1 MLSVTDKLDG
11 RRLYAQILL
20 SLWIA
25 GEEGEIRQSY
35 ISVVEF
41 IYVEAMCHMKA
52 YVVRVVGCIRA
63 YFETL
68 KDIIFGA
75 VCVVA
80 NCWDNAS
87 VE

>member
-1 MLSVTDKLDG
+1 MLAVADKLDS
-11 RRLYAQILL
+11 RRLDAPILL
-20 SLWIA
+20 SPWVA

-35 ISVVEF
+35 ISVVEL

-52 YVVRVVGCIRA
+52 YVVRIVGCIRA
-63 YFETL
+63 YSETL

-80 NCWDNAS
+80 NSWDNAS
-87 VE
+87 V

>member
-35 ISVVEF
+35 ISVVEL

-52 YVVRVVGCIRA
+52 YVVRIVGCIRA